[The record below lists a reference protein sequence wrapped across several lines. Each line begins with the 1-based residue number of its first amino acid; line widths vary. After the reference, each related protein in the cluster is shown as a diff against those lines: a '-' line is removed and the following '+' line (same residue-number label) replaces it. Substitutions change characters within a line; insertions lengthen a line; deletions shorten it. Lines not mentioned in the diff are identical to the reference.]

1 VVADNVNLWYY
12 TLQDV
17 QYGNPVPSFGIKPA
31 GDLQFVNPL
40 FDLSCPATANTVSY
54 FFVLLVSS
62 TLSPLFSVILFNLS
76 VGYSIL
82 LNLLSAAQLHCDCPC
97 TSTLAWA
104 VQPSGWVAR
113 ANNLAKSSPAV
124 VSVTARVGNSIIR
137 SLIVAKWTSEI
148 VENFH
153 RIVSVLTSC
162 SATKRSSNISASNCH
177 RACG

>member
-54 FFVLLVSS
+54 FFPLLVSS
-62 TLSPLFSVILFNLS
+62 TLSPLFSLFLFNLS

-82 LNLLSAAQLHCDCPC
+82 LYLLPAVQKHCDCPC
-97 TSTLAWA
+97 MSTLAWA
-104 VQPSGWVAR
+104 VQPSGWVVR
-113 ANNLAKSSPAV
+113 FNGLAKSSLAV
-124 VSVTARVGNSIIR
+124 VSGTATAGSSVVGSFTVTE
-137 SLIVAKWTSEI
+137 WTSET
-148 VENFH
+148 VGKFH
-153 RIVSVLTSC
+153 RIVPILTSC
-162 SATKRSSNISASNCH
+162 SATKRSSNIPTSDCH
-177 RACG
+177 RSYD